1 MSDHTI
7 WVHNRL
13 AQLASLANLGINN
26 RVHFYTAPPFG
37 CLANNGSG
45 LQAAQPDTKNAFFS
59 GFTEKIY
66 LGATQTHFTPGFA
79 LDGQLDFGHGPYRP
93 VSI

>member
-13 AQLASLANLGINN
+13 AQFASLANLGINN
-26 RVHFYTAPPFG
+26 RVHLYTAPPFG

-45 LQAAQPDTKNAFFS
+45 LQAAQPDIKKRIHAEEATDKKGEFS
-59 GFTEKIY
+59 DAP
-66 LGATQTHFTPGFA
+66 L
-79 LDGQLDFGHGPYRP
+79 
-93 VSI
+93 